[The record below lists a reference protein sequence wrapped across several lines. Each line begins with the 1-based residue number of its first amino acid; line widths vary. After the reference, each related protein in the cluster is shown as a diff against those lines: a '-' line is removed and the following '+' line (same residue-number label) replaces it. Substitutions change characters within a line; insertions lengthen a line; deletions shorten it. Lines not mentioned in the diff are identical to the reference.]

1 MNHIW
6 NLVEIDGSYYHVDA
20 TFDDPTPDRL
30 GFVSH
35 KYFLLSD
42 SAIKTSADISVHY
55 GFKTSNPCSSTLFDN
70 SYYRT
75 LNTKFNYVNGRFYA
89 ADNNYNSDFSKCII
103 TFDPE
108 SGYCEPVATISDKW
122 YTNADLSYWQD
133 SFISTA
139 EYNGKLYFNLNN
151 TICRYNNEDGTVTR
165 VTDKINTSDYTYI
178 FGIKVDDNGN
188 FLADVKKSP
197 MDNANI
203 VKIALLP
210 ESKQEKLD
218 IGLGKGDALAIPEF
232 LLGDINEDGSL
243 SVLDV
248 TLLQMICTHSVEP
261 TSNQQLAADYN
272 NDGKIDVND
281 ATALQIYLTSQN
293 S

>member
-1 MNHIW
+1 
-6 NLVEIDGSYYHVDA
+6 
-20 TFDDPTPDRL
+20 
-30 GFVSH
+30 
-35 KYFLLSD
+35 
-42 SAIKTSADISVHY
+42 
-55 GFKTSNPCSSTLFDN
+55 
-70 SYYRT
+70 
-75 LNTKFNYVNGRFYA
+75 
-89 ADNNYNSDFSKCII
+89 
-103 TFDPE
+103 
-108 SGYCEPVATISDKW
+108 
-122 YTNADLSYWQD
+122 
-133 SFISTA
+133 
-139 EYNGKLYFNLNN
+139 
-151 TICRYNNEDGTVTR
+151 
-165 VTDKINTSDYTYI
+165 
-178 FGIKVDDNGN
+178 
-188 FLADVKKSP
+188 